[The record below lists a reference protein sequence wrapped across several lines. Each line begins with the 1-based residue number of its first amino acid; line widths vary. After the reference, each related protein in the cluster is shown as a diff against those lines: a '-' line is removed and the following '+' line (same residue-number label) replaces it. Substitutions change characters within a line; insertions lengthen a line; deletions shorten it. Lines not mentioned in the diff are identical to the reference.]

1 MHERGEDSQHG
12 DLFGIV
18 KFFLYDSL
26 WDQNSLWSLHLHVGV
41 LMYFPCVPGLEDLVI
56 IDVQVV
62 YDSITGVILKVM
74 SFEALVKQQPKNES
88 QVEAD

>member
-1 MHERGEDSQHG
+1 
-12 DLFGIV
+12 
-18 KFFLYDSL
+18 
-26 WDQNSLWSLHLHVGV
+26 
-41 LMYFPCVPGLEDLVI
+41 MYFPCVPGLEDLVI